1 MTLEELKVIIDAQT
15 KPFRDELVKMQSQMQ
30 KSTDKVTKQVSRIKS
45 VMSGLA
51 KFLAGLAIGRT
62 LINMGKSAITF
73 ASDIEEVQN
82 VVNTAFGNM
91 SWKAE
96 KFAKTAIT
104 QFGMSELS
112 AKRTAS
118 TYMAMAS
125 GMGLGADKASDMAI
139 KLAGLTGDV
148 ASFYNIS
155 QELAD
160 TKLKS
165 VFTGETETL
174 KDLGIVMTQTN
185 LQAYA
190 LSQGISKNVS
200 DMNQAELTTL
210 RYNYVLS
217 KLSMAQGDFAKTSG
231 SWANQLRILKEQ
243 WSQLLGII
251 GNGLI
256 SVLTPVI
263 RVINTIISKL
273 ITLANIIAAVFGKL
287 FGKRTSTQSAFSG
300 VSDAVE
306 HSTDAIGGYSDAMD
320 GAGSQA
326 KKTAKEMEGALAGF
340 DELNVLKTSTDSGS
354 GGSGV
359 GAGGIG
365 GSGYDI
371 DPIDW
376 DSMFQEPDTS
386 GIDAAVDKA
395 MGYINTLKT
404 FLKTNGPIIT
414 SLLAG
419 LLVGLAGFEV
429 IKNWGK
435 ITSIVGNVIGSLKTL
450 LETFVTLYKYPNLVS
465 LAFTGM
471 SAPMVAIAI
480 AIGTITAALVYLYQT
495 SDKFKS
501 LVNEALNNLFS
512 ILSSLWTTVLQPIFL
527 LLSDLFLTIIVPLA
541 EFIATVVV
549 KNVEL
554 VFTVLLSLWN
564 NILAPLAT
572 FLVNVL
578 AMALQGVIDVWEA
591 WKPLIEELFTKLNWI
606 WNEVFVPIADYI
618 SGIFTK
624 TFEEWGKVIEKLIP
638 SVERIFQGLVDF
650 FVGVFTLDVE
660 KAWEGI
666 TEIFQGFDNFLTGVF
681 EIDWTNSFGT
691 FGNVLNYFFKT
702 VKTIWESVKKIFT
715 GIIEFVTGVFT
726 GDWETAWTGVK
737 DIFGGI
743 FDMLAGLV
751 KQPIN
756 AVISIIN
763 GAIDGINSVGFDV
776 PDWIPFIGGN
786 KFRVNV
792 PRIPELA
799 EGMIANKATLGIFGE
814 AGTEAVIP
822 LRKNTQGIEMIANK
836 LLENMPVNSG
846 GGTYLIQLVLE
857 DGTILARKIIKN
869 IKDYEIITGKP
880 AF

>member
-1 MTLEELKVIIDAQT
+1 MTLEELKVVIDAQT
-15 KPFRDELVKMQSQMQ
+15 KPFRDELVKMQSQVQ
-30 KSTDKVTKQVSRIKS
+30 KSTETVTKHVSKIKS
-45 VMSGLA
+45 AMSGMA
-51 KFLAGLAIGRT
+51 KFIAGLAIGRK
-62 LINMGKSAITF
+62 LISVGKSAIAF
-73 ASDIEEVQN
+73 ASDVEEVQN
-82 VVNTAFGNM
+82 VVDTAFGNM

-96 KFAKTAIT
+96 QFAKTAIT

-139 KLAGLTGDV
+139 TLAGLTGDV

-200 DMNQAELTTL
+200 DMSQAELTTL

-231 SWANQLRILKEQ
+231 SWANQLRILQEQ

-287 FGKRTSTQSAFSG
+287 FGKKTSSQNAFSG
-300 VSDAVE
+300 VADAVE
-306 HSTDAIGGYSDAMD
+306 NSTDAIGGYSDAMD

-340 DELNVLKTSTDSGS
+340 DELNVLKTGSDSGS
-354 GGSGV
+354 GGSGS

-365 GSGYDI
+365 GAGYNI

-386 GIDAAVDKA
+386 GIDAAVDKVVKKLNA
-395 MGYINTLKT
+395 FKDFFAKHKAVILAVIAGIIAAFGTLKGIT
-404 FLKTNGPIIT
+404 AFSFLSEKISSLMGLINGWQLGIWQTIQVLTGLSGPI
-414 SLLAG
+414 LLA
-419 LLVGLAGFEV
+419 
-429 IKNWGK
+429 
-435 ITSIVGNVIGSLKTL
+435 
-450 LETFVTLYKYPNLVS
+450 
-465 LAFTGM
+465 
-471 SAPMVAIAI
+471 VA
-480 AIGTITAALVYLYQT
+480 AIGLITGALVYLYQT
-495 SDKFKS
+495 SESFRT
-501 LVNEALNNLFS
+501 LVNEALNNIFS
-512 ILSSLWTTVLQPIFL
+512 ILSSLWNTVLQPMFS
-527 LLSDLFLTIIVPLA
+527 LLSDMFLTIIVPLA
-541 EFIATVVV
+541 EFLATIVVQ
-549 KNVEL
+549 NVEM
-554 VFTVLLSLWN
+554 VFTILLSLWN
-564 NILAPLAT
+564 EVLAPIAQ
-572 FLVNVL
+572 FLVDVL
-578 AMALQGVIDVWEA
+578 SIALQGVIDVWES
-591 WKPLIEELFTKLNWI
+591 WKPLIDGLFEKLNWI
-606 WNEVFVPIADYI
+606 WNEIFVPIADYI
-618 SGIFTK
+618 SGVFTH

-638 SVERIFQGLVDF
+638 SIELIFQGLIDF
-650 FVGVFTLDVE
+650 FSGVFSGDIS
-660 KAWEGI
+660 KIWEGI
-666 TEIFQGFDNFLTGVF
+666 TEIFQGFDDFLTGVF
-681 EIDWTNSFGT
+681 EIDWTNSFGN
-691 FGNVLNYFFKT
+691 FGKVLNYFFAT
-702 VKTIWESVKKIFT
+702 IDTIWT
-715 GIIEFVTGVFT
+715 GIKDIFDGVITFITGVFS
-726 GDWETAWTGVK
+726 GDWEAAWQGVQ
-737 DIFGGI
+737 DIFSGI
-743 FDMLAGLV
+743 FDMLSGLI

-756 AVISIIN
+756 AVIDIVN
-763 GAIDGINSVGFDV
+763 GAIDRINGVGFDV
-776 PDWIPFIGGN
+776 PDWVPFIGGES
-786 KFRVNV
+786 FRIDV
-792 PRIPELA
+792 PHIPQLA
-799 EGMIANKATLGIFGE
+799 EGGIANKATLSVLGE
-814 AGTEAVIP
+814 AGAEAVIP
-822 LRKNTQGIEMIANK
+822 LKRNTQGIEMIANK
-836 LLENMPVNSG
+836 LLENMPVNPG

-857 DGTILARKIIKN
+857 DGTILAKKIIKN

>member
-1 MTLEELKVIIDAQT
+1 MTLEELKVVIDAQT
-15 KPFRDELVKMQSQMQ
+15 KPFRDELAKMQSQVQ
-30 KSTDKVTKQVSRIKS
+30 KSTETVTKHVSKIKS
-45 VMSGLA
+45 AMSGLT

-62 LINMGKSAITF
+62 LISMGKSAITF

-82 VVNTAFGNM
+82 VVDTAFGNM

-96 KFAKTAIT
+96 QFAKTAIT

-139 KLAGLTGDV
+139 TLAGLTGDV

-200 DMNQAELTTL
+200 DMSQAELTTL

-231 SWANQLRILKEQ
+231 SWANQLRILQEQ

-256 SVLTPVI
+256 SILTPVI

-273 ITLANIIAAVFGKL
+273 ITLANIIATVFGKL
-287 FGKRTSTQSAFSG
+287 FGKKTSSQNAFSD

-306 HSTDAIGGYSDAMD
+306 NSSDAIGGYSDAMD
-320 GAGSQA
+320 GVGSQA

-340 DELNVLKTSTDSGS
+340 DELNIIKTNSDSGS
-354 GGSGV
+354 NGSG
-359 GAGGIG
+359 AGTKGIG
-365 GSGYDI
+365 GGGYDI

-386 GIDAAVDKA
+386 GIDAAVDKVIKKLNSFKDFFTEHKA
-395 MGYINTLKT
+395 VILAVIAGIIAAFGTLKGIT
-404 FLKTNGPIIT
+404 AFSFLSRKIT
-414 SLLAG
+414 SLMG
-419 LLVGLAGFEV
+419 LINSWKLGIWQTIQVLTGLSGP
-429 IKNWGK
+429 ILL
-435 ITSIVGNVIGSLKTL
+435 IVT
-450 LETFVTLYKYPNLVS
+450 
-465 LAFTGM
+465 
-471 SAPMVAIAI
+471 
-480 AIGTITAALVYLYQT
+480 AIGLITGALVYLYQT
-495 SDKFKS
+495 SESFRN
-501 LVNEALNNLFS
+501 LVNEAINNIFS
-512 ILSSLWTTVLQPIFL
+512 ILSSLWTTVLQPLFS
-527 LLSDLFLTIIVPLA
+527 LLSDMFFTIIVPLA
-541 EFIATVVV
+541 EFLATILVQ
-549 KNVEL
+549 NVET
-554 VFTVLLSLWN
+554 VFNVLLSLWN
-564 NILAPLAT
+564 EVLAPIAQFLVDILAI
-572 FLVNVL
+572 
-578 AMALQGVIDVWEA
+578 ALQGVIDVWES
-591 WKPLIEELFTKLNWI
+591 WKPLIDGLFEKLNWI
-606 WNEVFVPIADYI
+606 WNEIFVPIADYI
-618 SGIFTK
+618 SGVFTH
-624 TFEEWGKVIEKLIP
+624 TFEEWGKVIETLIP
-638 SVERIFQGLVDF
+638 SIEIIFQGLIDF
-650 FVGVFTLDVE
+650 FSGVFSGDIS
-660 KAWEGI
+660 KIWEGI
-666 TEIFQGFDNFLTGVF
+666 TEIFQGFDDFLTGVF
-681 EIDWTNSFGT
+681 EIDWTNSFGN
-691 FGNVLNYFFKT
+691 FGKVLNYFFET
-702 VKTIWESVKKIFT
+702 IDTIWT
-715 GIIEFVTGVFT
+715 GIKDIFEGVITFITGVFS
-726 GDWETAWTGVK
+726 GDWEAAWQGVQ
-737 DIFGGI
+737 DIFSGI
-743 FDMLAGLV
+743 FDMLSGLI

-756 AVISIIN
+756 AVIDIVN
-763 GAIDGINSVGFDV
+763 GAIDRINGIGFDV
-776 PDWIPFIGGN
+776 PDWVPFIGGES
-786 KFRVNV
+786 FRIDV
-792 PRIPELA
+792 PRIPQLA
-799 EGMIANKATLGIFGE
+799 EGGIANKATLSILGE

-822 LRKNTQGIEMIANK
+822 LKRNTQGIEMIANK

-857 DGTILARKIIKN
+857 DGTILAKKIIKN
-869 IKDYEIITGKP
+869 IKDYEIVTGKP